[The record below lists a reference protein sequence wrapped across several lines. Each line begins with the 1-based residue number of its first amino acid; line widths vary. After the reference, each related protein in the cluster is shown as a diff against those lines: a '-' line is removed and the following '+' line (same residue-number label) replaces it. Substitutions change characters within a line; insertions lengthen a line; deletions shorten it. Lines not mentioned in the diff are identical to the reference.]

1 MSSLCESPMFDTT
14 FEDGREWTIH
24 TRNLGTK
31 QGHIYPT
38 IQWSDVVIN
47 ETYFD
52 DTLDLENKGEFLNL
66 QIESANEKEQGEN
79 IVNQKIMNNI
89 IHESSSEYSESS
101 YQRKIPARYLRQ
113 QISKK
118 NKKPTKPITDFQPEM
133 RKKIEEKFNSIIH

>member
-1 MSSLCESPMFDTT
+1 MSSFCDTPPYDTT

-38 IQWSDVVIN
+38 IKWSDVVIN

-52 DTLDLENKGEFLNL
+52 DMVDLENKEEFLNL
-66 QIESANEKEQGEN
+66 QIESANEKEQGEI
-79 IVNQKIMNNI
+79 IVNEKIMNNI

>member
-1 MSSLCESPMFDTT
+1 MSSLCETPMFDTT

-38 IQWSDVVIN
+38 IKWSDVVIN

-66 QIESANEKEQGEN
+66 QIESANE
-79 IVNQKIMNNI
+79 QKRGCARQNNP
-89 IHESSSEYSESS
+89 SS
-101 YQRKIPARYLRQ
+101 
-113 QISKK
+113 
-118 NKKPTKPITDFQPEM
+118 
-133 RKKIEEKFNSIIH
+133 